1 MAKVK
6 FGDVVK
12 EVKNKIDR
20 NNNPYEFYV
29 AGDHMDT
36 DSLSIPR
43 RGSFLTD
50 DVGPAFIREF
60 KKGQVLYGSR
70 RTYLR
75 KVAVADFDGV
85 TANTTFVLETKD
97 ENVLRQRLLPF
108 IMYTEGFTAWSI
120 KKSRGSTNPYVLF
133 KDLADYEFDLP
144 SIKEQ
149 DKLAEVLWSIND
161 TLQAYQKLLTQTDAL
176 VQAQFVE
183 MFGTP
188 DTNTHGYQIGIIS
201 DTVRDVHYGT
211 SKKATDDGDYVYL
224 RMNNITYDGNLDLS
238 DIKRISVPEKE
249 LAGCLVK
256 KGDVL
261 FNRTNSRELVGK
273 TCVFD
278 IDEPMIIAGYII
290 RLRMNGLLCPEYLST
305 FLNLPSSKKLLF
317 SMAKGAVGQANI
329 NAQEIQ
335 SIKIIIPPK
344 DIQLQFCGIKAR
356 TDRAKSTLQN
366 TITSLQATKRCI
378 LENALGTGRK
388 E

>member
-12 EVKNKIDR
+12 EVKNKVDR

-108 IMYTEGFTAWSI
+108 IMYTEGFTEWSI
-120 KKSRGSTNPYVLF
+120 KKSKGSTNPYVLF

-144 SIKEQ
+144 CIEEQ
-149 DKLAEVLWSIND
+149 DKLADVLWSIND
-161 TLQAYQKLLTQTDAL
+161 TLQAYQKLAAATEKL
-176 VQAQFVE
+176 
-183 MFGTP
+183 
-188 DTNTHGYQIGIIS
+188 TNTQFQMKFGEGQWE
-201 DTVRDVHYGT
+201 TVSAGT
-211 SKKATDDGDYVYL
+211 
-224 RMNNITYDGNLDLS
+224 
-238 DIKRISVPEKE
+238 
-249 LAGCLVK
+249 
-256 KGDVL
+256 
-261 FNRTNSRELVGK
+261 
-273 TCVFD
+273 VF
-278 IDEPMIIAGYII
+278 INM
-290 RLRMNGLLCPEYLST
+290 RNGVS
-305 FLNLPSSKKLLF
+305 PSSKGECQEKVLTLSAITQGVFDPDAWKQGMFDMPPSEDKRICTEDFYICRGNGNRALVGVGVYSREERPDLVYPDTVIAARIDKQKISLPYLCCAWKQPFVRNQIEAAAKTTSGIYKVNQKSLSQIQIILPPLTLQQKF
-317 SMAKGAVGQANI
+317 SEFLSQTEKAKF
-329 NAQEIQ
+329 
-335 SIKIIIPPK
+335 SI
-344 DIQLQFCGIKAR
+344 
-356 TDRAKSTLQN
+356 QN

-378 LENALGTGRK
+378 LETALGNRGK

>member
-1 MAKVK
+1 MSAMAKVK

-12 EVKNKIDR
+12 EVKNKVDR

-108 IMYTEGFTAWSI
+108 IMYTEGFTEWSI
-120 KKSRGSTNPYVLF
+120 KKSKGSTNPYVLF

-149 DKLAEVLWSIND
+149 DKLADVLWSIND
-161 TLQAYQKLLTQTDAL
+161 TLQAYQNLLTQTDAL

-183 MFGTP
+183 MFGDPIAVEEDSSLPELGKACLLKAGKFVKADDIKESPSDNMYPCYGGNGLRGYVANYNHEGEYPLVGRQGALCGNVQYASGKFYATEHAIVVTP
-188 DTNTHGYQIGIIS
+188 KQEMDRYWLFHLLT
-201 DTVRDVHYGT
+201 
-211 SKKATDDGDYVYL
+211 L
-224 RMNNITYDGNLDLS
+224 LDLNRYS
-238 DIKRISVPEKE
+238 SGAAQPGLAVNKLEAIRIYIPSVEKQN
-249 LAGCLVK
+249 K
-256 KGDVL
+256 
-261 FNRTNSRELVGK
+261 F
-273 TCVFD
+273 
-278 IDEPMIIAGYII
+278 
-290 RLRMNGLLCPEYLST
+290 ST
-305 FLNLPSSKKLLF
+305 
-317 SMAKGAVGQANI
+317 MAKQA
-329 NAQEIQ
+329 
-335 SIKIIIPPK
+335 
-344 DIQLQFCGIKAR
+344 
-356 TDRAKSTLQN
+356 DRSKSALQN
-366 TITSLQATKRCI
+366 TITSLQATRRCI
-378 LENALGTGRK
+378 LETALGNRGK